1 MYYGVMPLLQCPQW
15 CNVLAI
21 DQGKN
26 NEFLYDCDTLSNGT
40 IKYSDL
46 PKFAPWASGSFDLFF
61 LTFMLGCTI
70 HTFFWRTPSKMDK
83 VRVPIGICIYISC
96 VIDLLYSM
104 ITTRC
109 PYWNNAFKPVV
120 VLLFLPTIRNNLKT
134 VVLDLKDSMP
144 VLMIIFAF
152 IFFFSFSGYFFFQG
166 TLEGVTTFPNI
177 SRSYYN
183 MLILLT
189 TANFPDVMLPAY
201 NYKR

>member
-1 MYYGVMPLLQCPQW
+1 
-15 CNVLAI
+15 
-21 DQGKN
+21 
-26 NEFLYDCDTLSNGT
+26 
-40 IKYSDL
+40 
-46 PKFAPWASGSFDLFF
+46 
-61 LTFMLGCTI
+61 
-70 HTFFWRTPSKMDK
+70 MDK

-109 PYWNNAFKPVV
+109 PYWNNSFKPVV

-134 VVLDLKDSMP
+134 VALDLKDSMP

-166 TLEGVTTFPNI
+166 TLEGVTIFPNI
-177 SRSYYN
+177 SKSYYN